1 MSLIIKLILRILLVV
16 VIVAALAIGA
26 VWGFVYIKFKVN
38 AFSVL
43 GTLNDLNK
51 PVAVATVAPKA
62 IDYETDMASAQTSA
76 NASIPNIITKDSE
89 GNYTV
94 NDTALPLMI
103 SDMTLSDKQMCAIIT
118 TILKN
123 SDKIDL
129 KFGDIDLKDYDLKL
143 VQFSFSD
150 LDTTTKTT
158 KFNAVVSISLT
169 KLKNKMTS
177 FPLSLLKGRVP
188 DIVYLSNTV
197 SITKGTNAWQY
208 TVASDNLS
216 INDVQQNKLAEIL
229 TIANN
234 FVTLGTI
241 EELNQK
247 IGTVLANGIIGNAS
261 NYGFAYALHDAGA
274 QDYDFVLNDEQVKL
288 VIKNLI

>member
-1 MSLIIKLILRILLVV
+1 MSIILKIILRIVLIV

-26 VWGFVYIKFKVN
+26 VWGFVYIKFHVN

-51 PVAVATVAPKA
+51 PVAVETIAPKA
-62 IDYETDMASAQTSA
+62 INYEVDMASAQASA

-89 GNYTV
+89 GNYSV
-94 NDTALPLMI
+94 NDTALPVMV

-129 KFGDIDLKDYDLKL
+129 KFGSVDLKDYDLKL
-143 VQFSFSD
+143 VQFSFGD
-150 LDTTTKTT
+150 LNTETKTT
-158 KFNAVVSISLT
+158 TFNAVFSMSLT
-169 KLKNKMTS
+169 KLKNQMS
-177 FPLSLLKGRVP
+177 GFPLSMLKGRIP
-188 DIVYLSNTV
+188 DTIYLSNTV
-197 SITKGTNAWQY
+197 EITKGTNAWEY
-208 TVASDNLS
+208 TVASNNIS
-216 INDVQQNKLAEIL
+216 INNVQQNKLAEIL

-234 FVTLGTI
+234 FVQLGTV

-261 NYGFAYALHDAGA
+261 NYGFAYALHSAGA
-274 QDYDFVLNDEQVKL
+274 QDYNFVLSDEQVKL
-288 VIKNLI
+288 IIKNLI